1 MFELSDDECECGVVE
16 VVVCV
21 FVLIGEMEY

>member
-1 MFELSDDECECGVVE
+1 MFELSDDECEYGVVE